1 MNLDEKM
8 ILLATAFLFL
18 PYQIASVAVA
28 CVLIQALC
36 RHKLVDAIKNQTGA
50 IFFYSFIVLEFIV
63 SIFHSNWTGF
73 GNTWLFV
80 LIGLY
85 GAYYRRSI
93 TKNTAA
99 SLMTQV
105 LFFFKDSFIICSLS
119 VFILTHSGKKFLPP
133 DNSLHRKTAADSAP
147 YK

>member
-63 SIFHSNWTGF
+63 SIFHSVYMEPIIVEVSQKIHLKRCVILL
-73 GNTWLFV
+73 LFYRYLRLSTV
-80 LIGLY
+80 CISLIRFRL
-85 GAYYRRSI
+85 R
-93 TKNTAA
+93 
-99 SLMTQV
+99 MDEH
-105 LFFFKDSFIICSLS
+105 F
-119 VFILTHSGKKFLPP
+119 
-133 DNSLHRKTAADSAP
+133 
-147 YK
+147 

>member
-85 GAYYRRSI
+85 GAYYRRCI
-93 TKNTAA
+93 TKSTFETV
-99 SLMTQV
+99 SYTHLT
-105 LFFFKDSFIICSLS
+105 LPTICS
-119 VFILTHSGKKFLPP
+119 V
-133 DNSLHRKTAADSAP
+133 
-147 YK
+147 

>member
-50 IFFYSFIVLEFIV
+50 IFLYR
-63 SIFHSNWTGF
+63 
-73 GNTWLFV
+73 
-80 LIGLY
+80 IGIYCL
-85 GAYYRRSI
+85 
-93 TKNTAA
+93 
-99 SLMTQV
+99 
-105 LFFFKDSFIICSLS
+105 
-119 VFILTHSGKKFLPP
+119 HLPFEL
-133 DNSLHRKTAADSAP
+133 DRFW
-147 YK
+147 